1 ILVASRCGE
10 EGAKADR
17 CRLPALPSTPR
28 EAERCAARRSRRGR
42 GITAA
47 WNQNRPA
54 ALGKTRGLDPE
65 KAPKMRR
72 PSASAPGGLP
82 LAGGLSRLV
91 FGPFRLSRR
100 SPSPRE
106 VCMTRNA
113 LILIGVVLLVLG
125 IIGFAIPVFTTQ
137 QTKDV
142 AKVGDLKLQAK
153 EDTTHSI
160 PPLVSGGVLAA
171 GVILIGAGFLR
182 AR

>member
-1 ILVASRCGE
+1 EQLVLQVIGHRAKLQRKNFRNAGIIVCDQKSLALHKVLLGCTRRFVVILVASRCGE

-113 LILIGVVLLVLG
+113 LIL
-125 IIGFAIPVFTTQ
+125 
-137 QTKDV
+137 
-142 AKVGDLKLQAK
+142 
-153 EDTTHSI
+153 
-160 PPLVSGGVLAA
+160 
-171 GVILIGAGFLR
+171 
-182 AR
+182 

>member
-1 ILVASRCGE
+1 
-10 EGAKADR
+10 
-17 CRLPALPSTPR
+17 
-28 EAERCAARRSRRGR
+28 
-42 GITAA
+42 
-47 WNQNRPA
+47 
-54 ALGKTRGLDPE
+54 
-65 KAPKMRR
+65 
-72 PSASAPGGLP
+72 
-82 LAGGLSRLV
+82 
-91 FGPFRLSRR
+91 
-100 SPSPRE
+100 
-106 VCMTRNA
+106 MTRNA